1 MNRYPVWKY
10 VVLVLTLLLGAIYTM
25 PNFFGEAPAVQVSS
39 AKATLKLD
47 ARMTDRVKAA
57 LDAAKIDSDYVQ
69 FDGNSVKARFASTD
83 IQIKAKDVIDKT
95 LNADPADPSYIVAL
109 NLLSRS
115 PQWLTKLHALPMYL
129 GLDLRGGVHFL
140 MQVDMKAAQA
150 QAIDTYVS
158 DARSLLREKRVR
170 ILGVTRD
177 SGGLS
182 IEFNDESEAKRA
194 QTLLSDQFTTLRWRQ
209 EPAVGS
215 NIKLVAEFAPGALA
229 DIQKQA
235 LAKNIETLHNRVNEL
250 GVAEPVIQQQGIDR
264 IVVQLPGVQDTARA
278 KDILG
283 RTATL
288 QIRLAE
294 ASPDGAAEVVPQRER
309 DGRVT
314 RVGLKRE
321 VVATGDQLKQASST
335 FDQNQ
340 RPAVSVRLDDVAGKN
355 MRRVTRENLG
365 KPMAI
370 VLYEKG
376 KGEAISVATI
386 QGEFGDQFQITGNFT
401 PQETADMALLT
412 RAGSLAA
419 PMEIIEERTV
429 GPTLGAENIK
439 MGFNSV
445 LYGFAAIAAF
455 MCVYYMLFGVFS
467 TLALAFNLLL
477 LIAVLSL
484 MQATLTLP
492 GIAAIA
498 LVLGMAI
505 DSNVLINERIREELR
520 AGASPQAAI
529 NTGYEKA
536 FATIVDSN
544 VTTLIAGLALLAFGS
559 GPVRGFAVVHCL
571 GILTSMFSSVMF
583 SRGLVNLYYG
593 GRKKLK
599 TLSIGQVWKPGSSV
613 PVAAELTKN

>member
-1 MNRYPVWKY
+1 
-10 VVLVLTLLLGAIYTM
+10 
-25 PNFFGEAPAVQVSS
+25 
-39 AKATLKLD
+39 
-47 ARMTDRVKAA
+47 
-57 LDAAKIDSDYVQ
+57 
-69 FDGNSVKARFASTD
+69 
-83 IQIKAKDVIDKT
+83 
-95 LNADPADPSYIVAL
+95 
-109 NLLSRS
+109 
-115 PQWLTKLHALPMYL
+115 
-129 GLDLRGGVHFL
+129 
-140 MQVDMKAAQA
+140 
-150 QAIDTYVS
+150 
-158 DARSLLREKRVR
+158 
-170 ILGVTRD
+170 
-177 SGGLS
+177 
-182 IEFNDESEAKRA
+182 
-194 QTLLSDQFTTLRWRQ
+194 
-209 EPAVGS
+209 
-215 NIKLVAEFAPGALA
+215 
-229 DIQKQA
+229 
-235 LAKNIETLHNRVNEL
+235 
-250 GVAEPVIQQQGIDR
+250 
-264 IVVQLPGVQDTARA
+264 
-278 KDILG
+278 
-283 RTATL
+283 
-288 QIRLAE
+288 
-294 ASPDGAAEVVPQRER
+294 VPQRER
-309 DGRVT
+309 DGRVN

-321 VVATGDQLKQASST
+321 VVATGDQLKNASST

-355 MRRVTRENLG
+355 MRRVTRENIG

-445 LYGFAAIAAF
+445 LYGFAAIAVF

-529 NTGYEKA
+529 NIGYEKA

-571 GILTSMFSSVMF
+571 GILTSMFSAVMF

-593 GRKKLK
+593 GKKKLK
-599 TLSIGQVWKPGSSV
+599 TLSIGQVWKVEGNTSAV
-613 PVAAELTKN
+613 GAELTKS